1 MPSEILLRNYLGK
14 MVAPKKNFLK
24 RSGKNESKVLE
35 NESESD
41 SEVVLLYNLTLQKY
55 GTR

>member
-14 MVAPKKNFLK
+14 MGAPKKKFLK
-24 RSGKNESKVLE
+24 RSGKNESEVLE

>member
-1 MPSEILLRNYLGK
+1 MPSEILLRNYLGDS
-14 MVAPKKNFLK
+14 VAQKKNFLK
-24 RSGKNESKVLE
+24 RSGKNESEVLE